1 MYLSANSR
9 CGVAAKAAKNVVCS
23 CRAYAE
29 RAEKAEAV
37 AMLED
42 LVATSRQVFGES
54 HPFSIS
60 ARDNLNRAQYSLKV
74 AMLSWELYPDGEP
87 VEKPSLADLTAA
99 LERAG
104 LDIDEVG
111 GMEMLEGYYGLRV

>member
-1 MYLSANSR
+1 MIRSR
-9 CGVAAKAAKNVVCS
+9 PSLYSDNH
-23 CRAYAE
+23 AE

-111 GMEMLEGYYGLRV
+111 GMEKLEGYYGLRE